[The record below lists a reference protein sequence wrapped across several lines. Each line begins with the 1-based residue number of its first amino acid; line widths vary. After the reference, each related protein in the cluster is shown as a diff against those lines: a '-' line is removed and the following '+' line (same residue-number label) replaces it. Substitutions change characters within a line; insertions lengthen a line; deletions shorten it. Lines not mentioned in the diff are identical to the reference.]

1 MITKKIYQRNEAT
14 GNAVWDLF
22 AKMAKES
29 PSDTKTL
36 EHGRQMLCRDQYGT
50 TISYYSNTLKFEFHQ
65 AEDED
70 AVLFGTVISAEWP
83 IRLEMED
90 ANLTITCKGIPE
102 QEAVKL
108 VNKIFEA

>member
-1 MITKKIYQRNEAT
+1 MFTKKRYQRNEGT

-22 AKMAKES
+22 AEMEAGS
-29 PSDTKTL
+29 PGDTKTL
-36 EHGRQMLCRDQYGT
+36 DKGRQMLCRDQYGT
-50 TISYYSNTLKFEFHQ
+50 TVSYYGNTLQFVFSG
-65 AEDED
+65 AEDGD

-90 ANLTITCKGIPE
+90 DDLTITCKGIPE

-108 VNKIFEA
+108 VKKIFEA